1 VQIAKS
7 LGAEVTGVCS
17 TRNVAMVRSIGA
29 DHVIDYTKEDFTK
42 GAERYDLILDNV
54 GNHSMLES
62 RRALNPKGKYIM
74 VGGPS
79 GRWIDPLPR
88 VVNAFVV
95 SRFVSQDMSMFL
107 AELKKDDLTTLR
119 DLMQAGKVRPV
130 IDRQYKLSEV
140 PEAVRYLEQGH
151 ARGKVVITLD

>member
-1 VQIAKS
+1 
-7 LGAEVTGVCS
+7 
-17 TRNVAMVRSIGA
+17 MVRSIGA

-119 DLMQAGKVRPV
+119 DLLQAGKVKPV
-130 IDRQYKLSEV
+130 IDRQYKLNEV
-140 PEAVRYLEQGH
+140 PEAVRYLELGH